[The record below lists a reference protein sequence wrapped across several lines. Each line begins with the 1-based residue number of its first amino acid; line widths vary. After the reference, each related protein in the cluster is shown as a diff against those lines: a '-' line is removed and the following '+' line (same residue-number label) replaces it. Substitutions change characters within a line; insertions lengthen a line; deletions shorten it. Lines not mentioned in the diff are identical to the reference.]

1 MGQRLPTIL
10 GKAID
15 DTIQTLN
22 QESEEDRIVDLVS
35 CIERMENLMDDL
47 HQNVSLLTRLSPSH
61 LSTPI
66 PQLTL

>member
-47 HQNVSLLTRLSPSH
+47 HQNVSPHSH
-61 LSTPI
+61 FHP
-66 PQLTL
+66 PDP

>member
-15 DTIQTLN
+15 DTVQTLN
-22 QESEEDRIVDLVS
+22 QQTEEDRIVDLVS

-47 HQNVSLLTRLSPSH
+47 HQNVSQI
-61 LSTPI
+61 PI
-66 PQLTL
+66 T

>member
-47 HQNVSLLTRLSPSH
+47 HQNVSSFTRLSPSD
-61 LSTPI
+61 LSTPLHLK
-66 PQLTL
+66 PL